1 MRLSSRNEIAM
12 GRKSMQNVKITV
24 LKTLIN
30 EELIAEYGAPN
41 LTACPFHKPGDVFI
55 CQDGSQPQGLCGEAW
70 HAIGKYA
77 FAFASGG
84 DGFWPGWIEKRNVA
98 INSCND
104 GLRPV
109 FFKIEPM
116 EE

>member
-1 MRLSSRNEIAM
+1 MHHVCRVLVRVMHPEAIQYSRPIRHT
-12 GRKSMQNVKITV
+12 GCIT
-24 LKTLIN
+24 
-30 EELIAEYGAPN
+30 P
-41 LTACPFHKPGDVFI
+41 CPFHKPGDVFI

-84 DGFWPGWIEKRNVA
+84 DGFWPGWIEKRNVS

-109 FFKIEPM
+109 IFKIEPM